1 MCQTFE
7 ISLISFIIGICVS
20 QTLYK
25 RNKPYDKTLALLISF
40 YSFMQLF
47 EAMMW
52 YSLKTNNLELNLK
65 ATKYAYI
72 ILWTH
77 VFALGLGIY
86 LETKEVFPMLVGA
99 VVLSYGLSK
108 MPIFTKSQ
116 PTSTSNGH
124 LVWGFNPS
132 FYTLIF
138 GLAIAIIL
146 RYTNLKYTKVALL
159 FYILTFIF
167 AYKTNEE
174 AIGSYWCWIAAFFSF
189 IPLVL
194 TN

>member
-1 MCQTFE
+1 MCQSFE
-7 ISLISFIIGICVS
+7 ISIISFIIGIFVAR
-20 QTLYK
+20 TLYF
-25 RNKPYDKTLALLISF
+25 RNKPYDKTLAILISF

-52 YSLKTNNLELNLK
+52 HSIKTDNIELNLK

-77 VFALGLGIY
+77 VFALGYGIY
-86 LETKEVFPMLVGA
+86 LETKETFPMLAGIIIFA
-99 VVLSYGLSK
+99 YGLSK
-108 MPIFTKSQ
+108 MPIFKKSQ
-116 PTSTSNGH
+116 PTLTSNGH
-124 LVWGFNPS
+124 LVWGFDPS

-138 GLAIAIIL
+138 GFAIAIIL
-146 RYTNLKYTKVALL
+146 RYTNLSYTNIALL

-167 AYKTNEE
+167 AYKTNQE

-189 IPLVL
+189 IPLIL
-194 TN
+194 TQ